1 MLAAGATAKILL
13 SAKSQLREVPLEHRD
28 HVQLLVL
35 HQGVGAEST
44 AWEQYAQPEGACVF
58 SLLQHPMQCLQ
69 KLALL
74 SVVHHFLYHF
84 FV

>member
-1 MLAAGATAKILL
+1 MFAAGATAKILL
-13 SAKSQLREVPLEHRD
+13 SAKSRLREVPLEHRD

-44 AWEQYAQPEGACVF
+44 AWEQYAQPEGACIF
-58 SLLQHPMQCLQ
+58 SLVQHPLHCLP

-74 SVVHHFLYHF
+74 SVVHHLSYHF